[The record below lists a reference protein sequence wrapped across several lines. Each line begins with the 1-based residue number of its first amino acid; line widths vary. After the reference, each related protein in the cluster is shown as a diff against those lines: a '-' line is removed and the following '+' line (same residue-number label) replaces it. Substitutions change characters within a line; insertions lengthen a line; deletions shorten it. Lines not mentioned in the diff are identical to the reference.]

1 MKTVLEVAQ
10 DLAKSHLNEDPQTQ
24 AIYLATAPDDD
35 EVRLVEVSGS
45 VETAGEVLP
54 FRFTARP
61 DLDVPYP
68 SIVVLLSVDEW
79 RDVGTGKLKLPA
91 GWGDPSSLRKI
102 A

>member
-10 DLAKSHLNEDPQTQ
+10 DLAKFHQQEDPQTQ
-24 AIYLATAPDDD
+24 GIYLAAPDD

-45 VETAGEVLP
+45 VATAGEVLP
-54 FRFTARP
+54 FRFAARP
-61 DLDVPYP
+61 DLDLPYP
-68 SIVVLLSVDEW
+68 FTVVLLSVDEW
-79 RDVGTGKLKLPA
+79 EDVRTGKLKLPL